1 MTTDYVAAYQRLMEL
16 LADVEGMTAE
26 EIDEELRAFGY
37 DPEEVGRRGAEFAA
51 EQIEKLKRREEEN
64 KNG

>member
-1 MTTDYVAAYQRLMEL
+1 MTTDYVAAYQRLMEF
-16 LADVEGMTAE
+16 LADVESMTAE

-51 EQIEKLKRREEEN
+51 EQIEKLKREQEGKE
-64 KNG
+64 

>member
-1 MTTDYVAAYQRLMEL
+1 MTIDYVAAYQRLMEF

-37 DPEEVGRRGAEFAA
+37 DPEEVGRRGSEFAA
-51 EQIEKLKRREEEN
+51 EQIEKLKRREEGRG
-64 KNG
+64 NG